1 MESLL
6 GPLSL
11 KNSPVAARSGQKPA
25 SPDRSG
31 SPEEKE
37 SSEAEE
43 DAKPEILCR
52 QCRQGV
58 TDPEQRITAQG
69 GHRHT
74 FANPH
79 GIVFEIGCF
88 HEVRNCG
95 VLGAPTAE
103 FSWFSG
109 FRWQIVICGTCLTHL
124 GWLFSSD
131 APEHFFGLILDR
143 LVIPA

>member
-1 MESLL
+1 MGSLL
-6 GPLSL
+6 GSSSL
-11 KNSPVAARSGQKPA
+11 QNSPFAARSGQKPA

-31 SPEEKE
+31 SPQENE
-37 SSEAEE
+37 SPEADE

-88 HEVRNCG
+88 REVRNCG
-95 VLGAPTAE
+95 MLGAPTAE
-103 FSWFSG
+103 FSWFPG

-124 GWLFSSD
+124 GWLFT
-131 APEHFFGLILDR
+131 AGGPEHFFGLILDR
-143 LVIPA
+143 LVIPD